1 MPQKT
6 NLNISPY
13 YDDFDKADNFY
24 KVLFKPGFPVQA
36 RELTSLQ
43 SILQNQL
50 ESFGSHIF
58 KEGSMVIPGGVTYD
72 STYFSVK
79 VNPDHLGIDVTIYL
93 DALVNNNN
101 GKGTKVR
108 GQNSQ
113 IVGTIK
119 NYILPPDEGVDDIT
133 LFVKYN
139 ESGINSISEMF
150 PSEEILTLEENITY
164 GNTTLNAG
172 ETILTV
178 LTEDP
183 SNIGSAVGVDNGVY
197 FIRGT
202 FVDVNKDIIVL
213 DPYSNKPSYR
223 VGLEISETVINANDD
238 SSLNDNA
245 KGFTNYAAPGAD
257 RFKISVK
264 LAKKALLDF
273 EDTNFVELIR
283 VRDGEIKKLQDT
295 SVYSEIKKYFAK
307 RTYDESGNYAVN
319 PFRVNIQ
326 NSLNDEIS
334 SNGLYVEGQKTDQGN
349 DPSED
354 TMCVKLSPGKAYV
367 RGFDVTLPGTTVLD
381 VDKPRDTKTIKT
393 ASVPFRMG
401 SMLKVDN
408 VEGTPWINVGGS
420 TANTIS
426 LYSQRKT
433 ASANPTSGSGTKVG
447 EARVYSFAVA
457 GAEYSGDSTEWD
469 LHLYDIQTFT
479 VLQISNPGTNIATT
493 VPTSS
498 RVRGLS
504 SGAMGYVSGHNPA
517 ELILSQTTGS
527 FIQGEQ
533 LIFNEE
539 TKSSNSSV
547 INVTAYTTDDIK
559 SVHQDSNA
567 LNTSLVSDFTAD
579 AVLYDKVL
587 PNFSLVDPVSY
598 THLTLPTTPYV

>member
-1 MPQKT
+1 MEALE
-6 NLNISPY
+6 NLINRTSSR
-13 YDDFDKADNFY
+13 FL
-24 KVLFKPGFPVQA
+24 VEPVPN
-36 RELTSLQ
+36 
-43 SILQNQL
+43 QNQL

-58 KEGSMVIPGGVTYD
+58 KEGSMVIPGAVTYD

-79 VNPDHLGIDVTIYL
+79 VNPDHLGVDVTIYL
-93 DALVNNNN
+93 DALINNNN

-119 NYILPPDEGVDDIT
+119 NYLLPPDEGIEDIT

-139 ESGINSISEMF
+139 ESGTSSISEMF
-150 PSEEILTLEENITY
+150 PNEEILTLEENITY

-178 LTEDP
+178 LSEEACT
-183 SNIGSAVGVDNGVY
+183 IGSAVGIDNGVY
-197 FIRGT
+197 FIRGV
-202 FVDVNKDIIVL
+202 FVDVTKDVL
-213 DPYSNKPSYR
+213 VLESYSNKPSYR
-223 VGLEISETVINANDD
+223 VGLEISETVISANDD

-334 SNGLYVEGQKTDQGN
+334 SNGLYVEGQKTDEGN
-349 DPSED
+349 DPSDD

-381 VDKPRDTKTIKT
+381 VEKPRDTKTIKS

-401 SMLKVDN
+401 SMLKINN
-408 VEGTPWINVGGS
+408 VEGTPWVNIGGS
-420 TANTIS
+420 NANIIS

-433 ASANPTSGSGTKVG
+433 SAANPTSGSGTKIG
-447 EARVYSFAVA
+447 EARIYSFALS
-457 GAEYSGDSTEWD
+457 GAEYSGSSSEWD
-469 LHLYDIQTFT
+469 LHLYDLQTYT
-479 VLQISNPGTNIATT
+479 VLQISNPGTIATNI
-493 VPTSS
+493 PLSS

-504 SGAMGYVSGHNPA
+504 SGAIGYVANHNPA

-533 LIFNEE
+533 LIFNEQ

-547 INVTAYTTDDIK
+547 ITVQSK
-559 SVHQDSNA
+559 FQ
-567 LNTSLVSDFTAD
+567 TSINKFQ
-579 AVLYDKVL
+579 
-587 PNFSLVDPVSY
+587 
-598 THLTLPTTPYV
+598 